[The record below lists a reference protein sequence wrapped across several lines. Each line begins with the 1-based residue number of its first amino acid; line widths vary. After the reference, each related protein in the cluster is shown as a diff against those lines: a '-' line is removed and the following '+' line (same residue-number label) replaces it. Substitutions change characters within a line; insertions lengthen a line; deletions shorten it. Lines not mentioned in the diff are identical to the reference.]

1 LNESELLE
9 SAKKVL
15 DGNWTGNFTIPSGTL
30 YPHQWSWDS
39 CMIAIGNSYFDTDR
53 SMKELEHLFDAQ
65 WKNGMIPH
73 IVFNEKEKT
82 YFPSPEYYDI
92 TRSPNAPNHV
102 KTSGMTQPPVHALA
116 CLSIRSILEAIAVQ
130 PAEGETEERWI
141 YFFRCINRRTEY
153 FRIAQSCSKR

>member
-1 LNESELLE
+1 MNESELVE

-39 CMIAIGNSYFDTDR
+39 CFIAIGNSYFDIDR
-53 SMKELEHLFDAQ
+53 SMKEMQHLFDAQ

-82 YFPSPEYYDI
+82 YCPLCMLSLVSIFII
-92 TRSPNAPNHV
+92 TV
-102 KTSGMTQPPVHALA
+102 KIKQKLKSSWQE
-116 CLSIRSILEAIAVQ
+116 SIQIS
-130 PAEGETEERWI
+130 
-141 YFFRCINRRTEY
+141 
-153 FRIAQSCSKR
+153 